1 MPVYVYQVITE
12 DGSEGEVFEVV
23 QSMKDDAL
31 TEHPETGEPVQ
42 RIIQPPMIGGQHS
55 TARDKRLTSDSSLE
69 KMGFTKYVKGGNGYE
84 KVVGSGPS
92 SLPGKDQLG
101 D

>member
-23 QSMKDDAL
+23 QSMKDKAL

-42 RIIQPPMIGGQHS
+42 RIIQAPMIGGQHS
-55 TARDKRLTSDSSLE
+55 TAR
-69 KMGFTKYVKGGNGYE
+69 
-84 KVVGSGPS
+84 
-92 SLPGKDQLG
+92 
-101 D
+101 